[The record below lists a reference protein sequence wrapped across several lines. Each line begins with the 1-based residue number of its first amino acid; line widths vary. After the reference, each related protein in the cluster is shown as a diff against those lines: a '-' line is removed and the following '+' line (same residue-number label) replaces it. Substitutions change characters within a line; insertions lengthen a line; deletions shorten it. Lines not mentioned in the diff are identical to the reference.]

1 MAGGSISHVSHLLKT
16 FAMNTFYSVIFASV
30 NSIISERL
38 SIGLLMVSD
47 NRVWFRY
54 SMKKFSLMKPFFSEE
69 AYQLLGTSLKNIE
82 VTYNSIGT
90 NSKIPEHES
99 LNFVAE
105 QEHAYSIDYLRYL
118 SRYSNSTLI
127 FNEPVK
133 IDVEASDELF
143 RHLYN
148 EFVFVE
154 TEEIKTSS
162 SV

>member
-1 MAGGSISHVSHLLKT
+1 
-16 FAMNTFYSVIFASV
+16 MNTFYSVIFASV
-30 NSIISERL
+30 NSIIAERL
-38 SIGLLMVSD
+38 SIGLLMIFD

-54 SMKKFSLMKPFFSEE
+54 SMKKFSLMRPFFSDE

-90 NSKIPEHES
+90 SSKIPENES

-133 IDVEASDELF
+133 IDIEASEELF
-143 RHLYN
+143 NHLFD
-148 EFVFVE
+148 EFIFVE
-154 TEEIKTSS
+154 TKEIKTDSA
-162 SV
+162 V

>member
-1 MAGGSISHVSHLLKT
+1 
-16 FAMNTFYSVIFASV
+16 
-30 NSIISERL
+30 
-38 SIGLLMVSD
+38 
-47 NRVWFRY
+47 
-54 SMKKFSLMKPFFSEE
+54 MKPFFSEE